1 MAPTPSRT
9 PKRQG
14 HPRCLPG
21 PVGEDIPRLQD
32 TPFSID
38 ELKVLLTGKLA
49 KYEMPTEME
58 MGASPPKAPVK
69 NWPKKE
75 LGARRG
81 ASLATVVGAAGLT
94 QPFP

>member
-1 MAPTPSRT
+1 MPT
-9 PKRQG
+9 
-14 HPRCLPG
+14 G

-38 ELKVLLTGKLA
+38 ELKVLLTDKLA

-58 MGASPPKAPVK
+58 MGASAAKGAREK
-69 NWPKKE
+69 LAE
-75 LGARRG
+75 EGAGCQARRG
-81 ASLATVVGAAGLT
+81 VSDRSCAAGLT